1 MERQVYMDYNATT
14 PIHPEVLEEMLP
26 FLRDEFGNPSSIHW
40 AGRRARQA
48 LDLARERVAGLLNC
62 SPAEVV
68 FTSCATE
75 SNNAAIKGVAAAM
88 RNKGNHIITTKVEH
102 PAVLYPCMYLEN
114 FGYQVT
120 SLDVDAEGMLD
131 LDALEAA
138 ITDKTILISVMYAN
152 NETGTIFPVR
162 EIAEI
167 AARHRVCFH
176 CDAVQGVGKVPLDW
190 RELGVGLLSLSG
202 HKLYAPKGVGA
213 LIIRTGVKMFPF
225 LHGGPQERNRRAGT
239 ENVAGIVGLGKA
251 CEIAKD
257 SMAAERVRL
266 QGLRDRLERE
276 LIERIPHVTRNGH
289 ATRRL
294 PNTSNLSFPF
304 VEPEA
309 LLSELD
315 RLAIAVSSGSA
326 CSSGALKTSR
336 VLAAMGLGA
345 ETVLSHLR
353 FSLGRENTDEDVDYL
368 LDLLPALVR
377 RLRESGGAPESAC
390 RP

>member
-26 FLRDEFGNPSSIHW
+26 FLRDGFGNPSSIHL
-40 AGRRARQA
+40 AGRRAKQA

-62 SPAEVV
+62 SSAEIV

-88 RNKGNHIITTKVEH
+88 RNRGNHIITTKVEH
-102 PAVLYPCMYLEN
+102 PAVLYPCVYLEN

-131 LDALEAA
+131 LEALEAA

-167 AARHRVCFH
+167 ATRHRVCFH

-202 HKLYAPKGVGA
+202 HKFYAPKGVGA
-213 LIIRTGVKMFPF
+213 LIIRAGVKMFP
-225 LHGGPQERNRRAGT
+225 LMHGGPQEKNRRAGT

-251 CEIAKD
+251 CEIAKH
-257 SMAAERVRL
+257 SMAAEGVRL

-276 LIERIPHVTRNGH
+276 LMARIPHVTRNGH
-289 ATRRL
+289 PTNRL

-336 VLAAMGLGA
+336 VLAAMGLGT

-353 FSLGRENTDEDVDYL
+353 FSLGRENTDDDVDYV
-368 LDLLPALVR
+368 LDVLPGLVR
-377 RLRESGGAPESAC
+377 RLRESRGAPGSVY
-390 RP
+390 RG